1 MKRKDLNIL
10 VLKCL
15 GLKKKKSIEN
25 LTWDSLGHLTILI
38 ELERKKPNK
47 ITSIK
52 QISEIYLS
60 GANTRIPLLKNMLSE
75 KLMEPKIN
83 QENHNAVI
91 IGGTLLLNE
100 INTAGNNVYSA

>member
-15 GLKKKKSIEN
+15 GLKKKKSIED

-38 ELERKKPNK
+38 ELEKKNPNK

-52 QISEIYLS
+52 QISEATTYKKLYR
-60 GANTRIPLLKNMLSE
+60 ALKSK
-75 KLMEPKIN
+75 KL
-83 QENHNAVI
+83 VFDD
-91 IGGTLLLNE
+91 
-100 INTAGNNVYSA
+100 

>member
-1 MKRKDLNIL
+1 
-10 VLKCL
+10 LKCL

-52 QISEIYLS
+52 QISEATTYKKLYKV
-60 GANTRIPLLKNMLSE
+60 LKSK
-75 KLMEPKIN
+75 KL
-83 QENHNAVI
+83 VFDD
-91 IGGTLLLNE
+91 
-100 INTAGNNVYSA
+100 

>member
-52 QISEIYLS
+52 QISEATTYKKLYKV
-60 GANTRIPLLKNMLSE
+60 LKSK
-75 KLMEPKIN
+75 KL
-83 QENHNAVI
+83 VFDD
-91 IGGTLLLNE
+91 
-100 INTAGNNVYSA
+100 

>member
-10 VLKCL
+10 VLKSL
-15 GLKKKKSIEN
+15 GLKKNKKIEN

-52 QISEIYLS
+52 QISEATTYKKLYKV
-60 GANTRIPLLKNMLSE
+60 LKSK
-75 KLMEPKIN
+75 KL
-83 QENHNAVI
+83 VFDD
-91 IGGTLLLNE
+91 
-100 INTAGNNVYSA
+100 